1 MKPIAVVEEFISSG
15 KWNAVIAGWGLGRFE
30 TKEAADHCARDIN
43 QAHADGI
50 KEAVAERDARIA
62 ELEKALSVCE
72 RAIKALLV
80 MMDRGD
86 RPSKLDEA
94 LTWTQNDNLAKS
106 LGRNAVEEIR
116 KALGK
121 GE

>member
-1 MKPIAVVEEFISSG
+1 MKLFASVKDGCRIVFNGEFKSLLFYRTPKHTLNFLVEEI
-15 KWNAVIAGWGLGRFE
+15 NA
-30 TKEAADHCARDIN
+30 
-43 QAHADGI
+43 AHE
-50 KEAVAERDARIA
+50 KAVADRDARIA

>member
-1 MKPIAVVEEFISSG
+1 MIGGEIVDANCG
-15 KWNAVIAGWGLGRFE
+15 HALAGACSFCWHSVS
-30 TKEAADHCARDIN
+30 K
-43 QAHADGI
+43 
-50 KEAVAERDARIA
+50 AVADRDARIA

-121 GE
+121 GEL